1 MALKHTPSIHIDRCV
16 PKARDGYCNT
26 VRLHQ
31 DVSLINKSRGILRS
45 LSHTSSTSRNKV
57 ACRGVEGLVLTSIQ
71 IHEALE
77 SHAKISP
84 NMCKQCTV
92 MAIPVCPYLFT
103 ARMRNDPPNVRLT
116 NVLTLDPDVVEVTR
130 NLESESKLCSH
141 KTRFTSRGARCKFG
155 ALILIARHDSIICRR
170 AGVPHL
176 PLSEVIKVDH
186 PFMGQG
192 LSQCLW

>member
-1 MALKHTPSIHIDRCV
+1 MDVNHPFYGTRHVSMYAVVEQLCITTPRH
-16 PKARDGYCNT
+16 ARHEQSA
-26 VRLHQ
+26 RL
-31 DVSLINKSRGILRS
+31 SPIL
-45 LSHTSSTSRNKV
+45 
-57 ACRGVEGLVLTSIQ
+57 
-71 IHEALE
+71 
-77 SHAKISP
+77 
-84 NMCKQCTV
+84 
-92 MAIPVCPYLFT
+92 VCPYLFT

-116 NVLTLDPDVVEVTR
+116 NVLTLDPDVVGVTR

-155 ALILIARHDSIICRR
+155 ALTLIARHDSMICRR

-176 PLSEVIKVDH
+176 PHSEVIKVDH